1 MNSTHPE
8 RKQKIKHE
16 LREMTELFVYL
27 AFFFVALA
35 VYDMLLLRRY
45 SVEYLT
51 ITFALLNAAVIT
63 KVIMIGE
70 YTKLGRRHEDKALL
84 ISAVWKAFVF
94 GLLVFAFHVIEE
106 VIKRLIH
113 GEDMARASRELRL
126 EQFAGRAIVVFCV
139 FVPLFAFR
147 EFRRAMG
154 EEEFRSLVFG
164 GNEKARRGVL
174 DGTAEEVVKKPSRAD
189 SSRTEV
195 RSESQK

>member
-1 MNSTHPE
+1 MGAEHPE
-8 RKQKIKHE
+8 WKAKAKHE
-16 LREMTELFVYL
+16 LREMLELFFYL

-51 ITFALLNAAVIT
+51 ITFAVINALVIT

-70 YTKLGRRHEDKALL
+70 YAKLGRRYESRALL
-84 ISAVWKAFVF
+84 LSAVWKAFVF
-94 GLLVFAFHVIEE
+94 GLLVFAFHVLEE

-113 GEDMARASRELRL
+113 GSDLDKASTDLRL

-139 FVPLFAFR
+139 FIPLFAWR

-154 EEEFRSLVFG
+154 EEEFRTLVFG
-164 GNEKARRGVL
+164 GRGR
-174 DGTAEEVVKKPSRAD
+174 G
-189 SSRTEV
+189 
-195 RSESQK
+195 ESGNSPQP